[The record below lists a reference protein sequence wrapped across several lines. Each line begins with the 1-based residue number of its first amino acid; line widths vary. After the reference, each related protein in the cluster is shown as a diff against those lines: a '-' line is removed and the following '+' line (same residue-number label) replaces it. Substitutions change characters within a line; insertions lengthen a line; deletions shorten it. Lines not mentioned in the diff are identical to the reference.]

1 MKALKLMNRARHP
14 LHILPKSHSVVAAIL
29 KVSIIGSRRIKITH
43 GYFRVPIGFMR
54 KAVNQPLEV
63 VALAVCF
70 RGLESN
76 QKRTGRSEADQVGGV
91 MVFLLESFW
100 I

>member
-1 MKALKLMNRARHP
+1 
-14 LHILPKSHSVVAAIL
+14 
-29 KVSIIGSRRIKITH
+29 
-43 GYFRVPIGFMR
+43 MR
-54 KAVNQPLEV
+54 KAVIQPLEV

-76 QKRTGRSEADQVGGV
+76 QKRTGRSEADQLGGV